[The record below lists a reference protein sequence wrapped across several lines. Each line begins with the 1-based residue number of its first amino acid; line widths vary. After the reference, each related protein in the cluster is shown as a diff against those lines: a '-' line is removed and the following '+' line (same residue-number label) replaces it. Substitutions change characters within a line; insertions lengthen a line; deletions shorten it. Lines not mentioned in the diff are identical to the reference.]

1 MSYLWAD
8 MWLWKGLFHS
18 ADESSPS
25 ERRVE
30 RWVPKS
36 SSKHVVEKRKG
47 QTWERVGH
55 HNSSGEAQS
64 LGIDKDTV
72 LPQFSAW
79 SGDRMIIGC

>member
-25 ERRVE
+25 ERCVE

-36 SSKHVVEKRKG
+36 SSKHVVEKKKGPDVRKG
-47 QTWERVGH
+47 WTSQLLWGSTEHR
-55 HNSSGEAQS
+55 
-64 LGIDKDTV
+64 
-72 LPQFSAW
+72 
-79 SGDRMIIGC
+79 DR